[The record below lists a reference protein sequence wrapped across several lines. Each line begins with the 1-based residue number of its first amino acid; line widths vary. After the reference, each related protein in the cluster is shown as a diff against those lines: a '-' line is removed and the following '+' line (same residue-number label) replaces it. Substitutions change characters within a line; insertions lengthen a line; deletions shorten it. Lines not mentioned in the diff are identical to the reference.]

1 MRRSRCLAT
10 VLLVVGWLAGCMVGP
25 DYKRPEVG
33 VPADWRN
40 GPDGRDSLGDL
51 GWWELFKDPVLHEL
65 ISTAVVAN
73 RDLQVA
79 VARVLESRA
88 QLGVTRAAQ
97 FPQVNAGGSY
107 EYTRPFSK
115 NAPMQQGGN
124 NFTGD
129 LWQADMD
136 LTFELDLW
144 GRLRRATEAAR
155 AELLASEETRRVV
168 LMTLVAD
175 VARTH
180 FDLLELDQE
189 LVIARRTLQTRQ
201 ASLELERRRF
211 ERGLSAQLDVDRA
224 EAEVAVAAATVPDLE
239 RLIAQTE
246 NGLSVL
252 LGRNPGPIARGTPL
266 DGQRLPPEVPAG
278 LPSALLE
285 RRPDIRQAEQT
296 LVAANARIG
305 VAKAEYFP
313 RISLTG
319 LFGVESVSLSD
330 LFTAG
335 SRFWSI
341 GPTMTVPLFTAGR
354 IKNTVKATEARQ
366 QQAATQ
372 YLQAIEQAFREV
384 EDALV
389 FHRKLREI
397 RTERERRVGASRRAL
412 SLVTLR
418 YERGLSTQLEV
429 LDAQRQLF
437 SAELEL
443 TATTRDQ
450 LTAVVQLYKALGGG
464 WQSQPQ
470 SAAGRPDHAR
480 SGTAVPSGR
489 AGDNEG

>member
-1 MRRSRCLAT
+1 MRRSRRLGT
-10 VLLVVGWLAGCMVGP
+10 LLVIVGWLAGCAVGP
-25 DYKRPEVG
+25 DYKRPEILA
-33 VPADWRN
+33 PTDWRN
-40 GPDGRDSLGDL
+40 GPEGRDSLGDL
-51 GWWELFKDPVLHEL
+51 GWWELFKDPALHEL
-65 ISTAVVAN
+65 ISAAVVAN

-79 VARVLESRA
+79 VARVLDSRA
-88 QLGVTRAAQ
+88 QLGVARAAQ
-97 FPQVNAGGSY
+97 FPQVKASGSY

-115 NAPMQQGGN
+115 NSPMLRGGET
-124 NFTGD
+124 FTGD
-129 LWQADMD
+129 DWQAGMD

-144 GRLRRATEAAR
+144 GRLRRGTEAAR

-168 LMTLVAD
+168 LMTVVAD

-180 FDLLELDQE
+180 FDLLELDHE
-189 LVIARRTLQTRQ
+189 LEIARRTLQTRQ
-201 ASLELERRRF
+201 ASLELQRRRF
-211 ERGLSAQLDVDRA
+211 EQGLSTQLDVDRA

-239 RLIAQTE
+239 RRIAQTE

-313 RISLTG
+313 KITLTG
-319 LFGVESVSLSD
+319 MLGVESVSLSD
-330 LFTAG
+330 LFTGG
-335 SRFWSI
+335 SRVWSI

-354 IKNTVKATEARQ
+354 ISNTVKGFEARQ

-372 YLQAIEQAFREV
+372 YLQTIQQAFREV

-389 FHRKLREI
+389 FHRKVREV
-397 RTERERRVGASRRAL
+397 RTERERRVGATRRAL

-418 YERGLSTQLEV
+418 YERGLATQLEV

-443 TATTRDQ
+443 ASTTRDQ
-450 LTAVVQLYKALGGG
+450 FAAVVQLYKALGGG
-464 WQSQPQ
+464 WQSQPP
-470 SAAGRPDHAR
+470 AGH
-480 SGTAVPSGR
+480 SPSP
-489 AGDNEG
+489 

>member
-1 MRRSRCLAT
+1 MRRSRYQAT
-10 VLLVVGWLAGCMVGP
+10 LLVIAGWLAGCAVGP
-25 DYKRPEVG
+25 DYERPEVLT
-33 VPADWRN
+33 PTDWRN
-40 GPDGRDSLGDL
+40 GPEARDSLGDL
-51 GWWELFKDPVLHEL
+51 GWWQLFKDPALHEL
-65 ISTAVVAN
+65 ITTAVVAN

-79 VARVLESRA
+79 VARVLDSRA
-88 QLGVTRAAQ
+88 RLGVARAAQ
-97 FPQVNAGGSY
+97 FPQVNASGSY
-107 EYTRPFSK
+107 QYTRPFSK
-115 NAPMQQGGN
+115 NSPMLQGGEI
-124 NFTGD
+124 FTGD
-129 LWQADMD
+129 DWQAGMD

-144 GRLRRATEAAR
+144 GRLRRGTEAAR

-180 FDLLELDQE
+180 FDLLELDDE
-189 LVIARRTLQTRQ
+189 LEIARRTLRTRQ
-201 ASLELERRRF
+201 ASLELQRRRF
-211 ERGLSAQLDVDRA
+211 GQGLSTQLDVERA

-239 RLIAQTE
+239 RHIAQTE

-252 LGRNPGPIARGTPL
+252 LGRNPGPIVRGVPL

-305 VAKAEYFP
+305 AAKAEYFP
-313 RISLTG
+313 KISLTG
-319 LFGVESVSLSD
+319 MLGVESVSLSD
-330 LFTAG
+330 LFTGG

-354 IKNTVKATEARQ
+354 TSNTVKGFEARQ

-372 YLQAIEQAFREV
+372 YLQTIQQAFREV

-389 FHRKLREI
+389 FHRKVREI
-397 RTERERRVGASRRAL
+397 RTERERRVAATRRAL
-412 SLVTLR
+412 SLATLR
-418 YERGLSTQLEV
+418 YERGLATQLDV

-437 SAELEL
+437 SAELDL
-443 TATTRDQ
+443 ASITRDQ

-464 WQSQPQ
+464 WQSQPPAGHGQ
-470 SAAGRPDHAR
+470 SQ
-480 SGTAVPSGR
+480 
-489 AGDNEG
+489 

>member
-1 MRRSRCLAT
+1 MRRSQFLAT
-10 VLLVVGWLAGCMVGP
+10 LLVIAGWLAGCAVGP
-25 DYKRPEVG
+25 DYKRPEVLT
-33 VPADWRN
+33 PTDWRN
-40 GPDGRDSLGDL
+40 GPEARDSLGDL
-51 GWWELFKDPVLHEL
+51 GWWQLFKDPALHEL
-65 ISTAVVAN
+65 ITTAVVAN

-79 VARVLESRA
+79 VARVLDSRA
-88 QLGVTRAAQ
+88 QLGVARAAQ
-97 FPQVNAGGSY
+97 FPQVNASGSY
-107 EYTRPFSK
+107 QYTRPFSK
-115 NAPMQQGGN
+115 NSPMAQGAEI
-124 NFTGD
+124 FTGD
-129 LWQADMD
+129 DWQAGMD

-144 GRLRRATEAAR
+144 GRLRRGTEAAR

-180 FDLLELDQE
+180 FDLLELDDE
-189 LVIARRTLQTRQ
+189 LEIARRTLQTRQ
-201 ASLELERRRF
+201 ASLELQRRRF
-211 ERGLSAQLDVDRA
+211 GQGLSTQLDVERA
-224 EAEVAVAAATVPDLE
+224 EAEVAVAAGTVPDLE
-239 RLIAQTE
+239 RRIVQTE

-305 VAKAEYFP
+305 MAKAEYFP
-313 RISLTG
+313 KISLTG
-319 LFGVESVSLSD
+319 MLGVESVSLSD
-330 LFTAG
+330 LFTGG

-354 IKNTVKATEARQ
+354 TSNTVKGFEARQ

-372 YLQAIEQAFREV
+372 YLQTIQQAFREV

-389 FHRKLREI
+389 FHRKVREI
-397 RTERERRVGASRRAL
+397 RTERERRVAATRRAL
-412 SLVTLR
+412 SLATLR
-418 YERGLSTQLEV
+418 YERGLSTQIDV

-437 SAELEL
+437 SAELDL
-443 TATTRDQ
+443 ASTTRDQ

-464 WQSQPQ
+464 WQSQPPAGYGQ
-470 SAAGRPDHAR
+470 SR
-480 SGTAVPSGR
+480 
-489 AGDNEG
+489 

>member
-1 MRRSRCLAT
+1 MRRSRYLAT
-10 VLLVVGWLAGCMVGP
+10 LLVIAGWLAGCAVGP
-25 DYKRPEVG
+25 DYKRPEVLT
-33 VPADWRN
+33 PTDWRN
-40 GPDGRDSLGDL
+40 GPEARDSLGDL
-51 GWWELFKDPVLHEL
+51 GWWQLFKDPALHEL
-65 ISTAVVAN
+65 ITTAVVAN

-79 VARVLESRA
+79 VARVLDSRA
-88 QLGVTRAAQ
+88 QLGVARAAQ
-97 FPQVNAGGSY
+97 FPQVNASGSY
-107 EYTRPFSK
+107 QYTRPFSK
-115 NAPMQQGGN
+115 NSPMAQGAEI
-124 NFTGD
+124 FTGD
-129 LWQADMD
+129 DWQAGMD

-144 GRLRRATEAAR
+144 GRLRRGTEAAR

-180 FDLLELDQE
+180 FDLLELDDE
-189 LVIARRTLQTRQ
+189 LEIARRTLQTRQ
-201 ASLELERRRF
+201 ASLELQRRRF
-211 ERGLSAQLDVDRA
+211 GQGLSTQLDVERA
-224 EAEVAVAAATVPDLE
+224 EAEVAVAAGTVPDLE
-239 RLIAQTE
+239 RRIVQTE

-305 VAKAEYFP
+305 MAKAEYFP
-313 RISLTG
+313 KISLTG
-319 LFGVESVSLSD
+319 MLGVESVSLSD
-330 LFTAG
+330 LFTGG

-354 IKNTVKATEARQ
+354 TSNTVRGFEARQ

-372 YLQAIEQAFREV
+372 YLQTIQQAFREV

-389 FHRKLREI
+389 FHRKVREI
-397 RTERERRVGASRRAL
+397 RTERERRVAATRRAL
-412 SLVTLR
+412 SLATLR
-418 YERGLSTQLEV
+418 YERGLSTQLDV

-437 SAELEL
+437 IAELDL
-443 TATTRDQ
+443 ASTTRDQ

-464 WQSQPQ
+464 WQSQPPAGYGQ
-470 SAAGRPDHAR
+470 SR
-480 SGTAVPSGR
+480 
-489 AGDNEG
+489 

>member
-1 MRRSRCLAT
+1 MRRSRYLAT
-10 VLLVVGWLAGCMVGP
+10 LLVIAGWLAGCAVGP
-25 DYKRPEVG
+25 DYKRPEVLT
-33 VPADWRN
+33 PTDWRN
-40 GPDGRDSLGDL
+40 GPEARDSLGDL
-51 GWWELFKDPVLHEL
+51 GWWQLFKDPALHEL
-65 ISTAVVAN
+65 ITTAVVAN

-79 VARVLESRA
+79 VARVLDSRA
-88 QLGVTRAAQ
+88 QLGVARAAQ
-97 FPQVNAGGSY
+97 FPQANASGSY
-107 EYTRPFSK
+107 QYTRPFSK
-115 NAPMQQGGN
+115 NSPMAQGAEI
-124 NFTGD
+124 FTGD
-129 LWQADMD
+129 DWQAGMD

-144 GRLRRATEAAR
+144 GRLRRGTEAAR

-180 FDLLELDQE
+180 FDLLELDDE
-189 LVIARRTLQTRQ
+189 LEIARRTLQTRQ
-201 ASLELERRRF
+201 ASLELQRRRF
-211 ERGLSAQLDVDRA
+211 GQGLSTQLDVERA
-224 EAEVAVAAATVPDLE
+224 EAEVAVAAGTVPDLE
-239 RLIAQTE
+239 RRIVQTE

-305 VAKAEYFP
+305 MAKAEYFP
-313 RISLTG
+313 KISLTG
-319 LFGVESVSLSD
+319 MLGVESVSLSD
-330 LFTAG
+330 LFTGG

-354 IKNTVKATEARQ
+354 TSNTVKGFEARQ

-372 YLQAIEQAFREV
+372 YLQTIQQAFREV

-389 FHRKLREI
+389 FHRKVREI
-397 RTERERRVGASRRAL
+397 RTERERRVAATRRAL
-412 SLVTLR
+412 SLATLR
-418 YERGLSTQLEV
+418 YERGLSTQIDV

-437 SAELEL
+437 SAELDL
-443 TATTRDQ
+443 ASTTRDQ

-464 WQSQPQ
+464 WQSQPPAGYGQ
-470 SAAGRPDHAR
+470 SR
-480 SGTAVPSGR
+480 
-489 AGDNEG
+489 

>member
-1 MRRSRCLAT
+1 MRRSRYLAT
-10 VLLVVGWLAGCMVGP
+10 LLVIAGWLAGCAVGP
-25 DYKRPEVG
+25 DYKRPEVLT
-33 VPADWRN
+33 PTDWRN
-40 GPDGRDSLGDL
+40 GPEARDSLGDL
-51 GWWELFKDPVLHEL
+51 GWWQLFKDPALHEL
-65 ISTAVVAN
+65 ITTAVVAN

-79 VARVLESRA
+79 VARVLDSRA
-88 QLGVTRAAQ
+88 QLGVARAAQ
-97 FPQVNAGGSY
+97 FPQVNASGSY
-107 EYTRPFSK
+107 QYTRPFSK
-115 NAPMQQGGN
+115 NSPMAQGAEI
-124 NFTGD
+124 FTGD
-129 LWQADMD
+129 DWQAGMD

-144 GRLRRATEAAR
+144 GRLRRGTEAAR

-180 FDLLELDQE
+180 FDLLELDDE
-189 LVIARRTLQTRQ
+189 LEIARRTLQTRQ
-201 ASLELERRRF
+201 ASLELQRRRF
-211 ERGLSAQLDVDRA
+211 GQGLSTQLDVERA
-224 EAEVAVAAATVPDLE
+224 EAEVAVAAGTVPDLE
-239 RLIAQTE
+239 RRIVQTE

-305 VAKAEYFP
+305 MAKAEYFP
-313 RISLTG
+313 KISLTG
-319 LFGVESVSLSD
+319 MLGVESVSLSD
-330 LFTAG
+330 LFTGG

-354 IKNTVKATEARQ
+354 TSNTVKGFEARQ

-372 YLQAIEQAFREV
+372 YLQTIQQAFREV

-389 FHRKLREI
+389 FHRKVREI
-397 RTERERRVGASRRAL
+397 RTERERRVAATRRAL
-412 SLVTLR
+412 SLATLR
-418 YERGLSTQLEV
+418 YERGLSTQIDV

-437 SAELEL
+437 SAELDL
-443 TATTRDQ
+443 ASTTRDQ

-464 WQSQPQ
+464 WQSQPPAGYGQ
-470 SAAGRPDHAR
+470 SR
-480 SGTAVPSGR
+480 
-489 AGDNEG
+489 